1 MARFARRATSF
12 WVNRFMG
19 MRPAA
24 LVLCSVVLA
33 GCTSSSRFGDT
44 GGGSGGWGRSPA
56 VARAEVQPQIRP
68 APSDDIIPG
77 GQPGGAPAIESQEI
91 APPSVSGRSDSGPP
105 AVDTALAPSRPSEQP
120 QIMQPEPPRP
130 GTASPSPPPVVSALP
145 RQERAASGPTSIAG
159 TWTVTDAGDRCRITL
174 TSTPLFEF
182 YRASP
187 QNCRAPSL
195 ARINAWEQRGSE
207 IVLLQPGGRV
217 AARLSPQGGGAY
229 GGATATGAPVSMAR

>member
-1 MARFARRATSF
+1 
-12 WVNRFMG
+12 MG

-33 GCTSSSRFGDT
+33 GCTSSSRFGDS
-44 GGGSGGWGRSPA
+44 GGSPAGWGRSDTM
-56 VARAEVQPQIRP
+56 ARAEVQPQIRP

-91 APPSVSGRSDSGPP
+91 APPSVSGRSDTGPP
-105 AVDTALAPSRPSEQP
+105 AVDTALAPSAQP

-130 GTASPSPPPVVSALP
+130 GNASPPPVVAALP
-145 RQERAASGPTSIAG
+145 RQERAATGPTNIAG

-217 AARLSPQGGGAY
+217 AARLSPQGGGTY

>member
-1 MARFARRATSF
+1 
-12 WVNRFMG
+12 MG

-24 LVLCSVVLA
+24 LLLCSVALA
-33 GCTSSSRFGDT
+33 GCTSSSRFGDFST
-44 GGGSGGWGRSPA
+44 ASMPPSGSERVDRGFGRGDMPPP
-56 VARAEVQPQIRP
+56 QPERRP
-68 APSDDIIPG
+68 SGTDQDVIPG
-77 GQPGGAPAIESQEI
+77 GQPGEAGAIESQEI
-91 APPSVSGRSDSGPP
+91 APPSVSGRSDVGPSAIDP
-105 AVDTALAPSRPSEQP
+105 ALSPSPPGAQP
-120 QIMQPEPPRP
+120 QIMQPEPPRAGVP
-130 GTASPSPPPVVSALP
+130 PASPPPVVSAMP
-145 RQERAASGPTSIAG
+145 RQERAAPSATTVAG

-229 GGATATGAPVSMAR
+229 SGATATGAPVSMAR